1 MTNIKYIFTKAR
13 DFIGSC
19 FFYTVLYC
27 LIMAILIGLDSAYN
41 SYQLGKQ
48 FKNCQEYKEYLQ
60 EQIAYKRELKSK
72 CLNKCSEEC
81 DKEANKPF
89 DREEKSK
96 LLECNL
102 KKLAKTKI

>member
-27 LIMAILIGLDSAYN
+27 LILTILTCLNSAYN

-48 FKNCQEYKEYLQ
+48 FKNCQEYKDYLQ
-60 EQIAYKRELKSK
+60 EQIDSKRELKSS
-72 CLNKCSEEC
+72 CLNKCSKEC
-81 DKEANKPF
+81 DNEANKPF
-89 DREEKSK
+89 DKEDKSK

>member
-1 MTNIKYIFTKAR
+1 MTNIKYIFKKAR
-13 DFIGSC
+13 DFIESC
-19 FFYTVLYC
+19 FFHVMLYC
-27 LIMAILIGLDSAYN
+27 LIVAILTGLDSAYN

-60 EQIAYKRELKSK
+60 EQIDSKRQLKSS
-72 CLNKCSEEC
+72 CLNKCSKEC

>member
-1 MTNIKYIFTKAR
+1 L
-13 DFIGSC
+13 
-19 FFYTVLYC
+19 VVH
-27 LIMAILIGLDSAYN
+27 
-41 SYQLGKQ
+41 
-48 FKNCQEYKEYLQ
+48 
-60 EQIAYKRELKSK
+60 KRELKSS
-72 CLNKCSEEC
+72 CLNKCSKEC

>member
-13 DFIGSC
+13 DFIKSC
-19 FFYTVLYC
+19 FNYVMLYC
-27 LIMAILIGLDSAYN
+27 LILAILTGLNSAYN
-41 SYQLGKQ
+41 SYQLGRQ
-48 FKNCQEYKEYLQ
+48 FKNCQEYKDYLQ
-60 EQIAYKRELKSK
+60 KQIDSKRELKSN
-72 CLNKCSEEC
+72 CLNKCSKKC
-81 DKEANKPF
+81 DNEANKPF

>member
-1 MTNIKYIFTKAR
+1 MKYIFKKATS
-13 DFIGSC
+13 FIGSC
-19 FFYTVLYC
+19 FNYAVLYC
-27 LIMAILIGLDSAYN
+27 IVLAILTGLNSAYK

-81 DKEANKPF
+81 NNEANKPF
-89 DREEKSK
+89 DKEEKSK